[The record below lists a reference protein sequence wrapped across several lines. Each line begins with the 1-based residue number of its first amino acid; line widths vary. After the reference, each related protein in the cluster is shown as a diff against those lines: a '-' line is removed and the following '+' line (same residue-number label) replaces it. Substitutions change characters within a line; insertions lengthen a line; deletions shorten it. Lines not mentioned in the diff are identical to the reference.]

1 MDENICLARQ
11 AINQCLNVQ
20 EGENVWIQSWNH
32 TIDLASNM
40 ALACLEKRAQ
50 PFITLN
56 DENYWIRSL
65 EEASKNFL
73 ETLPPTKAAAL
84 GQTDA
89 FIFMI
94 GPGKPIDWSKIPS
107 EKRELTNIWYLESN
121 KYLDSWRKIARKRQ
135 VRMLGI
141 EYCIATPEMA
151 TSLGLNYDEWRAVM
165 LNGCLADQQQIAQ
178 RSAKLAEIIRESRK
192 VSVETSFGT
201 NLEFELAGRD
211 PIKGDSIVTKEDA
224 AMGIV
229 KFLPSGFVEVAP
241 DEDSAEGV
249 AVYNLPVHVHGG
261 KKIEMLT
268 LHFHHGKIERY
279 SARRDVECFEDYLK
293 STHGDVDKFS
303 FFGLGLNPCLK
314 PGFRQDDKVLGG
326 VTIGIGGN
334 KDKGGKNRTVGS
346 RGWWACMTGAKVK
359 FDGKTVLEGTKL
371 MI

>member
-1 MDENICLARQ
+1 MERNVDLARK
-11 AINQCLNVQ
+11 AIIQCLNIR

-32 TIDLASNM
+32 TVDLASKI
-40 ALACLEKRAQ
+40 ALVCLENGAQ

-65 EEASKNFL
+65 QEASKSFL
-73 ETLPPTKAAAL
+73 ETLPPIKAAAL
-84 GQTDA
+84 EQTDA

-94 GPGKPIDWSKIPS
+94 GPSKPINWNKIPS
-107 EKRELTNIWYLESN
+107 EKQELTNMWYLESN
-121 KYLDSWRKIARKRQ
+121 KFMDSWRMIARKRQ

-151 TSLGLNYDEWRAVM
+151 TSLGLNYDEWKAV
-165 LNGCLADQQQIAQ
+165 LLDGCLADQQQITQ
-178 RSAKLAEIIRESRK
+178 KSAELAKIMKESRR
-192 VSVETSFGT
+192 VSVETSYGT

-211 PIKGDSIVTKEDA
+211 PMKGDSIVTKEDA
-224 AMGIV
+224 AKGIV

-241 DEDSAEGV
+241 DEDTAEGV

-261 KKIEMLT
+261 KKIEGLT

-279 SARRDVECFEDYLK
+279 SAARDVECFEEYLK
-293 STHGDVDKFS
+293 STQGDDDKFG

-314 PGFRQDDKVLGG
+314 PGFRQDDKVLGS
-326 VTIGIGGN
+326 VTVGIGGN
-334 KDKGGKNRTVGS
+334 EDKGGKNRTVGS
-346 RGWWACMTGAKVK
+346 RGWWACMTEARVK